1 MAITL
6 RSSLPRALT
15 ITELDGNFTDLDSRV
30 DSAATDITTLE
41 GRVTTNEGDISTLEG
56 RVTTNEGDIGT
67 LQTDIGTLQTDV
79 SGKLD
84 AADGNATGTLSAE
97 IISATDDITTT
108 ADLQGANLVDTIIRG
123 KVQALGN
130 ITGTNNIDLNSGDTV
145 TCRLTGNTTFTVSGL
160 VSGSVNT
167 VYLVIENSSAGTITF
182 PTTTTFN
189 RGGSIITGTGKTLI
203 ILDSVDN
210 GSTWMG
216 VQSWRSYS

>member
-6 RSSLPRALT
+6 RSSLSRALT
-15 ITELDGNFTDLDSRV
+15 TTEMDGNFTDLDGRV
-30 DSAATDITTLE
+30 DSAATDITTLA
-41 GRVTTNEGDISTLEG
+41 G

-67 LQTDIGTLQTDV
+67 LQTDI

-130 ITGTNNIDLNSGDTV
+130 ISGATNINLNDGDTV
-145 TCRLTGNTTFTVSGL
+145 TCRITGNTTFTVSGL

-167 VYLVIENSSAGTITF
+167 VYLVIENSSAGTITW
-182 PTTTTFN
+182 PATTTFN
-189 RGGSIITGTGKTLI
+189 RGAAITTGTGKTLI
-203 ILDSVDN
+203 ILDTVDN